1 MSLTSM
7 NSSGKLDTFVTAQ
20 QIGNPAQPLPGSAQV
35 PGASVLVAPIPRLV
49 IRSHWFERS
58 LALNHRSEWVIGRG
72 KDNDIVLPE
81 RWISRHHAV
90 LKYVDSA
97 AFSLVDLGSLNG
109 SYVSNQSA
117 TQPLILQGGDRI
129 TLGDSEIDFQ
139 CPSGEFRLNNQNGG
153 GKTVLMTSSSQL
165 QGEIWRE
172 ILSSQGLSVLWAVSG
187 ASVPDLIK
195 HAELIGQLPSLLLID
210 LVATKDNPYD
220 LCRWCSEK
228 HPKMRV
234 ILTTGMRT
242 ELFPS
247 EQQWALRQGAL
258 DLFPG
263 FGTTSLLS
271 NMGDI
276 AGRLRVIL
284 QALNWQ
290 TIEQS
295 PLASTLL
302 ALQERLKNTVRS
314 GFNYSA
320 LS

>member
-1 MSLTSM
+1 MSFTSM
-7 NSSGKLDTFVTAQ
+7 NPSGRFDTYIAGEDIDSQSMFVQ
-20 QIGNPAQPLPGSAQV
+20 SGDLNS
-35 PGASVLVAPIPRLV
+35 GASVLVAPIPRLV
-49 IRSHWFERS
+49 IRSQWFERS
-58 LALNHRSEWVIGRG
+58 IALNHRAEWVIGRS

-90 LKYVDSA
+90 LKYVNSG
-97 AFSLVDLGSLNG
+97 AFSLVDLGSLN
-109 SYVSNQSA
+109 SSFVNHQSA
-117 TQPLILQGGDRI
+117 AQPMVLKGGDRI

-139 CPSGEFRLNNQNGG
+139 CPVGDFRLSDHHSG

-187 ASVPDLIK
+187 ASLQDVIK
-195 HAELIGQLPSLLLID
+195 HTDLIGQPPSLLLLD

-220 LCRWCSEK
+220 LCRWCQQNY
-228 HPKMRV
+228 PKTRV
-234 ILTTGMRT
+234 VLTTGTRT
-242 ELFPS
+242 ELLPS

-263 FGTTSLLS
+263 FGSYSLLS

-276 AGRLRVIL
+276 ASRLRVIL
-284 QALNWQ
+284 QALDWQ

-302 ALQERLKNTVRS
+302 SLQERLKGTIQS
-314 GFNYSA
+314 GFNHSD
-320 LS
+320 LV

>member
-1 MSLTSM
+1 M
-7 NSSGKLDTFVTAQ
+7 NSSGKLDTFVTGQAMGQ
-20 QIGNPAQPLPGSAQV
+20 PSQPVVDNAPLPAN
-35 PGASVLVAPIPRLV
+35 SVLVAPIPRLI

-58 LALNHRSEWVIGRG
+58 IALNHRSEWVIGRG
-72 KDNDIVLPE
+72 RDNDIVLPE

-90 LKYVDSA
+90 LKYVDPS

-109 SYVSNQSA
+109 SYVNHQSA
-117 TQPLILQGGDRI
+117 GQPLLLKGGDLI

-139 CPSGEFRLNNQNGG
+139 CPATDFRLNHYTG

-172 ILSSQGLSVLWAVSG
+172 ILSSQGLSVLWAKPGTPLQDV
-187 ASVPDLIK
+187 IK
-195 HAELIGQLPSLLLID
+195 HAELVGQTPSLILVD

-220 LCRWCSEK
+220 FCRWCNQTY
-228 HPKMRV
+228 PQMQV
-234 ILTTGMRT
+234 ILTSGMRT
-242 ELFPS
+242 ELYPS

-263 FGTTSLLS
+263 FGSNGLLS

-276 AGRLRVIL
+276 ASRVRVIL
-284 QALNWQ
+284 RALNWP

-302 ALQERLKNTVRS
+302 ALQERLRNVARP
-314 GFNYSA
+314 GFENSA
-320 LS
+320 SS

>member
-1 MSLTSM
+1 MGQPSQPVVD
-7 NSSGKLDTFVTAQ
+7 NA
-20 QIGNPAQPLPGSAQV
+20 PLPAN
-35 PGASVLVAPIPRLV
+35 SVLVAPIPRLI

-58 LALNHRSEWVIGRG
+58 IALNHRSEWVIGRG
-72 KDNDIVLPE
+72 RDNDIVLPE

-90 LKYVDSA
+90 LKYVDPS

-109 SYVSNQSA
+109 SYVNHQSA
-117 TQPLILQGGDRI
+117 GQPLLLKGGDLI

-139 CPSGEFRLNNQNGG
+139 CPATDFRLNHYTG

-172 ILSSQGLSVLWAVSG
+172 ILSSQGLSVLWAKPGTPLQDV
-187 ASVPDLIK
+187 IK
-195 HAELIGQLPSLLLID
+195 HAELVGQTPSLILVD

-220 LCRWCSEK
+220 FCRWCNQTY
-228 HPKMRV
+228 PQMQV
-234 ILTTGMRT
+234 ILTSGMRT
-242 ELFPS
+242 ELYPS

-263 FGTTSLLS
+263 FGSNGLLS

-276 AGRLRVIL
+276 ASRVRVIL
-284 QALNWQ
+284 RALNWP

-302 ALQERLKNTVRS
+302 ALQERLRNVARP
-314 GFNYSA
+314 GFENSA
-320 LS
+320 SS

>member
-1 MSLTSM
+1 M
-7 NSSGKLDTFVTAQ
+7 NSPGKNDTFVTEQ
-20 QIGNPAQPLPGSAQV
+20 QMGDSAQPLPGKFIV

-58 LALNHRSEWVIGRG
+58 LALNHRAEWVIGRG
-72 KDNDIVLPE
+72 KDNDIVIPE

-90 LKYVDSA
+90 LKYVNSA

-109 SYVSNQSA
+109 SYVNHQSA
-117 TQPLILQGGDRI
+117 TQPLVMQGGDRI

-139 CPSGEFRLNNQNGG
+139 CPSGDFRLNNHNSG
-153 GKTVLMTSSSQL
+153 GKTVLMTSSAQL

-187 ASVPDLIK
+187 ASLQDLIK

-210 LVATKDNPYD
+210 IEATKDNPYD
-220 LCRWCSEK
+220 LCRWCSEN

-234 ILTTGMRT
+234 ILTAGSRT

-263 FGTTSLLS
+263 FGSNSLLS

-276 AGRLRVIL
+276 ASRVRVIL

-302 ALQERLKNTVRS
+302 ALQERLKNSARS
-314 GFNYSA
+314 GFDNSV
-320 LS
+320 LG